1 MKAHRFE
8 NAAQW
13 RVCSNAVCVC
23 VCVCVCEDAINTTNN

>member
-23 VCVCVCEDAINTTNN
+23 VCVCEDAINTTNN